1 MGNDISNLLSK
12 FGATVDG
19 YLEIEAAIDYKE
31 PVRKPAAP
39 KVVVE
44 AAPAVQQQAAR
55 VAEQVAQAAPAVVKS
70 VPPIVVAKSVAP
82 QQRIEPVMEPVVDV
96 DVAAAKVEA
105 PVSAPHPAPMAALVS
120 STLAP
125 ASGPAPAEIPVQ
137 PQVQAEARVQAQSN
151 SDSDSPK
158 PQPADAALVTR
169 EALAPAPAP
178 APQAAALVTATAPA
192 VMPTVVADAAVP
204 SMLRSLLGEVAQ
216 QRQSRQAAGAS
227 KTPASLTPSTPA
239 QVIAIVSPKG
249 GVGKTTLC
257 SALACALARH
267 GRVIAI
273 DLDPQNALQYHLGVS
288 VLPEPGSAGPAPVA
302 VPAEAPDW
310 RATWRE
316 GSAGTKVVT
325 HDVVAHQGEAGI
337 ARQMALD
344 PQWLTRQLQA
354 MDLQP
359 GDVVMLDLPAG
370 QSAYLDQALQAADQ
384 VVAVVTPDAGSFLAL
399 EHMRQALHGRNN
411 CRYIVNKYN
420 AARTFSQDMLEVL
433 KRWMGSRLAGV
444 IALDHAISEG
454 LAYGFNPLV
463 KAGHSP
469 AYDQLRTISEQLHA
483 EVVKSALA
491 GGRAS

>member
-44 AAPAVQQQAAR
+44 AAPAVQQQAER

-82 QQRIEPVMEPVVDV
+82 QQRIEPVMDPVMDV

-105 PVSAPHPAPMAALVS
+105 PVSVPHPAPMAAMVS

-125 ASGPAPAEIPVQ
+125 ASSPLSAEIPAQ
-137 PQVQAEARVQAQSN
+137 PQVQAEPKVQAR
-151 SDSDSPK
+151 SDSPE

-169 EALAPAPAP
+169 EAIAPAPAP
-178 APQAAALVTATAPA
+178 APLAAALVTATAPA

-216 QRQSRQAAGAS
+216 QRQSKQAAGANHAL
-227 KTPASLTPSTPA
+227 ASLTPSTPA

-288 VLPEPGSAGPAPVA
+288 ALPEPGSAGPAPAA

-344 PQWLTRQLQA
+344 PHWLTRQLQA

-359 GDVVMLDLPAG
+359 ADVVMLDLPAG
-370 QSAYLDQALQAADQ
+370 QSAYFDQALQAADQ